1 MRIIVLP
8 TLLTIVIDILVWGIL
23 QLSIARLSLEFKD
36 KFLSNNRIFKVLKFE
51 KDGEF
56 YNRYFRIKLWK
67 DKLPDG
73 SKILMNS
80 FSKQTFNAKDLD
92 YLNKF
97 LIEINRAEI
106 SHWLQI
112 LPAPLFFLF
121 NVEWVGYFMIGYA
134 LIANIPF
141 ILAQRYNRARV
152 IKIIENVK

>member
-56 YNRYFRIKLWK
+56 YNQYFRIKLWK

-73 SKILMNS
+73 SKILKNS
-80 FSKQTFNAKDLD
+80 FSKQSFNAKDLD

>member
-8 TLLTIVIDILVWGIL
+8 TLVTIVIDILVWGIL

-56 YNRYFRIKLWK
+56 YNQYFRIKLWK

-73 SKILMNS
+73 SKILKNS
-80 FSKQTFNAKDLD
+80 FSKQSFNAKDLD